1 MTDEELRQVLTQQ
14 NLNSAQG
21 NLVQSQMPAMQ
32 ERMPMMGTQIRQ
44 RPMIPLQG
52 YQAPEGIK
60 EGVTNFVQNALLTP
74 IKEGL
79 YLEEGPKRYGQRL
92 SNNLKA
98 QEINLYNAQL
108 DRRDNLIRTLSDMV
122 NPEMAPLLPSMS
134 YEDLSDLLGN
144 LRGNAGR
151 MTGAAKG
158 TIAQQRLLT
167 GEVDILSQATEN
179 EKNRLAAGG
188 DAAFRARQAED
199 AAALEMAKQDAEISK
214 IEGRNRQERYADNYT
229 SRMGAWDNARTQIRD
244 VMLLQQLIGE
254 GIDTGYGTELM
265 MSVRNVSGSLG
276 FEVDSI
282 ADQELFGA
290 ITKRMALALRNP
302 AGGAGMPGSM
312 SDSDR
317 EYLNAMIAGLEKT
330 EGGNAIMLKVM
341 EAQLRRDMKLG
352 EMADEW
358 MDKNGTYKGF
368 RQEAQAYS
376 DANPMFESLNAEADA
391 LIARN
396 NAAKEGRVYINS
408 PRNADGTSN

>member
-108 DRRDNLIRTLSDMV
+108 DRRDNLIRTLSEMV

-214 IEGRNRQERYADNYT
+214 IEGKNRQQRYSDNYT
-229 SRMGAWDNARTQIRD
+229 SRMGAWDSARTQIRD

-290 ITKRMALALRNP
+290 LTKKMALNMRSTAD
-302 AGGAGMPGSM
+302 GAGMPGSM

-317 EYLNAMIAGLEKT
+317 GYLNDMVAGLSKT

-396 NAAKEGRVYINS
+396 NAAKEGGFTNM

>member
-21 NLVQSQMPAMQ
+21 NLVQPQVLAMQ

-108 DRRDNLIRTLSDMV
+108 DRRDNLIRTLSPMV

-151 MTGAAKG
+151 MPGAAPG
-158 TIAQQRLLT
+158 TIAQQNLMT
-167 GEVDILSQATEN
+167 NEVSILSQATEN
-179 EKNRLAAGG
+179 EKNRFAAGG
-188 DAAFRARQAED
+188 DAAFRKRQAED
-199 AAALEMAKQDAEISK
+199 AAALEIAKQDAEISR
-214 IEGRNRQERYADNYT
+214 IQGRSRQERYADNYT

-254 GIDTGYGTELM
+254 GIDTGYGSELM
-265 MSVRNVSGSLG
+265 MSVRNVAGSLG

-290 ITKRMALALRNP
+290 LTKKMALNMRSTAD
-302 AGGAGMPGSM
+302 GAGMPGSM

-317 EYLNAMIAGLEKT
+317 GYLNDMVAGLSKT

-376 DANPMFESLNAEADA
+376 DANPMFESLKLEADA

-396 NAAKEGRVYINS
+396 NAAKEGGFINS
-408 PRNADGTSN
+408 PRNADGT

>member
-151 MTGAAKG
+151 MPGAAPG
-158 TIAQQRLLT
+158 TIGQQNLMT
-167 GEVDILSQATEN
+167 NEVSILSQATADT
-179 EKNRLAAGG
+179 KNRFAAGG

-290 ITKRMALALRNP
+290 LTKKMALNMRSTAD
-302 AGGAGMPGSM
+302 GAGMPGSM

-317 EYLNAMIAGLEKT
+317 GYLNDMVAGLSKT

-396 NAAKEGRVYINS
+396 EAAKEGGFINS

>member
-21 NLVQSQMPAMQ
+21 NLVQPQMPAMQ

-122 NPEMAPLLPSMS
+122 NPEMAPLLPNMS

-144 LRGNAGR
+144 LRGRAGR
-151 MTGAAKG
+151 MPGAAPG
-158 TIAQQRLLT
+158 TIGQQNLLT
-167 GEVDILSQATEN
+167 NEVSIISQATEN
-179 EKNRLAAGG
+179 EKNRFAAGG
-188 DAAFRARQAED
+188 DAAFRKRESED
-199 AAALEMAKQDAEISK
+199 AAALEIAKQDAEISK
-214 IEGRNRQERYADNYT
+214 IEGRNRQQRYADNYT

-265 MSVRNVSGSLG
+265 MSVRNVAGSLG

-290 ITKRMALALRNP
+290 ITRRMALALRNP

-368 RQEAQAYS
+368 RKEAQAYS
-376 DANPMFESLNAEADA
+376 DANPMFESLKFEADA

-396 NAAKEGRVYINS
+396 NAAKEGGFRNS
-408 PRNADGTSN
+408 PRNANGESN

>member
-1 MTDEELRQVLTQQ
+1 MTDEELRQMATQQ

-108 DRRDNLIRTLSDMV
+108 DRRDNLIRTLSEMV

-151 MTGAAKG
+151 MPGAAKG

-167 GEVDILSQATEN
+167 GEVDILSQATD
-179 EKNRLAAGG
+179 
-188 DAAFRARQAED
+188 DAQQRFY
-199 AAALEMAKQDAEISK
+199 AAALEIAKQDAEISR
-214 IEGRNRQERYADNYT
+214 IEGRSRQERYADNYT

-265 MSVRNVSGSLG
+265 MSVRNVAGSLG

-376 DANPMFESLNAEADA
+376 DANPMFESLKAEADA

>member
-151 MTGAAKG
+151 MPGAAPG
-158 TIAQQRLLT
+158 TIGQQNLMT
-167 GEVDILSQATEN
+167 NEVSILSQATPDT
-179 EKNRLAAGG
+179 KNRFAAGG

-254 GIDTGYGTELM
+254 GIDTGYGTEFM
-265 MSVRNVSGSLG
+265 MSVRNVAGSLG
-276 FEVDSI
+276 FEVKGI

-290 ITKRMALALRNP
+290 LTKKMALNMRSTAD
-302 AGGAGMPGSM
+302 GAGMPGSM

-317 EYLNAMIAGLEKT
+317 GYLNDMVAGLSKT

>member
-199 AAALEMAKQDAEISK
+199 AAALEIAKQDAEISK
-214 IEGRNRQERYADNYT
+214 IEGKNRQQRYSDNYT
-229 SRMGAWDNARTQIRD
+229 SRMGAWDSARTQIRD

-290 ITKRMALALRNP
+290 LTKKMALNMRSTAD
-302 AGGAGMPGSM
+302 GAGMPGSM

-317 EYLNAMIAGLEKT
+317 GYLNDMVAGLSKT

-396 NAAKEGRVYINS
+396 EAAKEGRVYINS
-408 PRNADGTSN
+408 PLNADGT

>member
-21 NLVQSQMPAMQ
+21 NLVQPQMPAMQ

-108 DRRDNLIRTLSDMV
+108 DRRDNLIRTLSPMV

-151 MTGAAKG
+151 MPGAAPG
-158 TIAQQRLLT
+158 TIGQQNLMT
-167 GEVDILSQATEN
+167 NEVSILSQATEN
-179 EKNRLAAGG
+179 EKNRFAAGG
-188 DAAFRARQAED
+188 DAAFRKRQAED
-199 AAALEMAKQDAEISK
+199 AAALEIAKQDAEISR
-214 IEGRNRQERYADNYT
+214 IEGRSRQERYADNYT

-254 GIDTGYGTELM
+254 GIDTGYGTEFM
-265 MSVRNVSGSLG
+265 MSVRNVAGSLG

-368 RQEAQAYS
+368 RKEAQAYS

-396 NAAKEGRVYINS
+396 NAAKEGGFINS
-408 PRNADGTSN
+408 PLNADGSSN

>member
-108 DRRDNLIRTLSDMV
+108 DRRDNLIRTLSPMV

-151 MTGAAKG
+151 MQGAAKG

-199 AAALEMAKQDAEISK
+199 AAALEMAKQDAEISR
-214 IEGRNRQERYADNYT
+214 IEPKNLQQRYADNYT
-229 SRMGAWDNARTQIRD
+229 SRMGAWDSARTQIRD

-290 ITKRMALALRNP
+290 LTKKMALNMRSTAD
-302 AGGAGMPGSM
+302 GAGMPGSM

-317 EYLNAMIAGLEKT
+317 GYLNDMVAGLSKT

-396 NAAKEGRVYINS
+396 NAAKEGGFINM
-408 PRNADGTSN
+408 PLNADDTSN